1 MDDVSAAKILI
12 SCLDLTS
19 LNQTDTEETIKSL
32 CARAQTP
39 FGKTAAVCLFQQ
51 FIPFAKTVLSPD
63 IKIATVINFPS
74 GLADLHLLDKEIS
87 SAVNLGADE
96 LDVVLPYRTLLTGD
110 KEFCAKYLTRARH
123 AAGKKTLKIII
134 ETGELKTIEMIR
146 EASKLCLDAKAD
158 FIKTSTGKTD
168 ISATPEAANVILETI
183 RQSGSTH
190 VGFKASGGIKT
201 TEDAKKYL
209 TLAQSIMG
217 ASWVTPAH
225 FRIGASSVL
234 TSLIETINRG
244 Y

>member
-1 MDDVSAAKILI
+1 MKKLLFLLAVLTAPVWCAAQETEPLIL
-12 SCLDLTS
+12 
-19 LNQTDTEETIKSL
+19 LNPGRET
-32 CARAQTP
+32 
-39 FGKTAAVCLFQQ
+39 F
-51 FIPFAKTVLSPD
+51 
-63 IKIATVINFPS
+63 INFPS
-74 GLADLHLLDKEIS
+74 GLADLHLLSKEIS
-87 SAVNLGADE
+87 SAVSLGADE

-110 KEFCAKYLTRARH
+110 KEFCAKYLAQARH
-123 AAGKKTLKIII
+123 DAGKKTLKIII
-134 ETGELKTIEMIR
+134 ETGELKTIETIR

-168 ISATPEAANVILETI
+168 ISATPEAANIILETI
-183 RQSGSTH
+183 RQSGQTH

-201 TEDAKKYL
+201 TEEAKKYL